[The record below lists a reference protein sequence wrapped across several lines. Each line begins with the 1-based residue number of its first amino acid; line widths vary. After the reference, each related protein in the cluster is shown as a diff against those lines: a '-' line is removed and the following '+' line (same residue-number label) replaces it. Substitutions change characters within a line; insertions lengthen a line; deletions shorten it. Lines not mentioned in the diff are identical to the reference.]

1 MRRRTRI
8 PFFFALMISPDQSSE
23 PVPMI
28 EFRDDTAQP
37 SPHESWADAAAREES
52 HLRLYYAG
60 LAYFLSGFGE
70 KSETT
75 TGETP

>member
-1 MRRRTRI
+1 MT
-8 PFFFALMISPDQSSE
+8 SPDQPSK

-28 EFRDDTAQP
+28 EFRDDAAQP
-37 SPHESWADAAAREES
+37 SPLESWADDAAREES

-75 TGETP
+75 SGETP